1 MTRAKSLWSMAIAG
15 ALVGAAL
22 GVSAKGETTQ
32 ANQDTLSALL
42 TEVRGLRAALEQ
54 MASSGPRI
62 QLSVGR
68 LQLQEQ
74 RVNTLLRRVDSL
86 RDAIAVAQKEAAQ
99 RKERLAQMQE
109 VLDRGTR
116 PEDRAEIESQ
126 IGSDKRGL
134 ASLMSEVQRLQAEE
148 TDVMSQVSAEQAR
161 WADINQRL
169 DDLEAALSRR

>member
-1 MTRAKSLWSMAIAG
+1 MAIAG
-15 ALVGAAL
+15 ALASAVL

-32 ANQDTLSALL
+32 GNQDTLSALL
-42 TEVRGLRAALEQ
+42 TEVRGLRAAIEQ
-54 MASSGPRI
+54 MASSGPRV

-99 RKERLAQMQE
+99 IQQGLARFQE
-109 VLDRGTR
+109 ALDRVTR

-126 IGSDKRGL
+126 IGSDKRSL
-134 ASLMSEVQRLQAEE
+134 ASVMSEVQRLQAEE
-148 TDVMSQVSAEQAR
+148 MDVMSQVAAEQAR
-161 WADINQRL
+161 WTDINQRL
-169 DDLEAALSRR
+169 EDLEAALSRR